1 VGLAEGAY
9 GLGFAGWITQSSAE
23 KLFALAGGTVESML
37 AKTNLKGFKPIA
49 LGMRMKLD
57 VASKVEDVETY
68 NVIGRI
74 DGSDPV
80 LAKEAVVYSAHWDHL
95 GVGDAVNGD
104 SIYNGALDNATGCA
118 MLIEM
123 ARAWASMDPKPRRSV
138 LFAAVTA
145 EESGLLG
152 SSYLAQN
159 PPVAAGRIAANL
171 NFDSFSPLGRA
182 KSTVMTGAE
191 RTSFYGVVQA
201 AAARHRLT
209 IDKEANPGAGSYFR
223 SDHFSFAKQGVPAFS
238 IGMGV
243 RAAPQLPPALHAV
256 SERMKGICHQPSDQY
271 YDDWDFSG
279 LEQFARFGMALGL
292 DIANLPQLPARIKP

>member
-1 VGLAEGAY
+1 
-9 GLGFAGWITQSSAE
+9 
-23 KLFALAGGTVESML
+23 ML
-37 AKTNLKGFKPIA
+37 TKTNPKGFKPVA

-57 VASKVEDVETY
+57 LANKVDDVETY

-74 DGSDPV
+74 DGSAPE
-80 LAKEAVVYSAHWDHL
+80 LSKEAVLYSAHWDHL
-95 GVGDAVNGD
+95 GVGDAINGD

-123 ARAWASMDPKPRRSV
+123 ARAWSSMEPKPRRSV
-138 LFAAVTA
+138 FFAAVTA

-152 SSYLAQN
+152 SAYLAQN
-159 PPVAAGRIAANL
+159 PPVPAAKLAANL

-182 KSTVMTGAE
+182 KSTVMTGAD
-191 RTSFYGVVQA
+191 RTSFYDVVQA
-201 AAARHRLT
+201 AAARHQLT

-238 IGMGV
+238 IGMGA
-243 RAAPQLPPALHAV
+243 RAAAQLPPSLQAI
-256 SERMKGICHQPSDQY
+256 SERMKGIYHQPSDEY